1 MAPTRTTEPERTPD
15 RDATERALQDA
26 ALRLMERNGVLAGLN
41 LREVAAEAGVNRGLV
56 YHYFG
61 SRRELLRASLSR
73 SARTRFTDVAEAGDL
88 PFRQRMLAFIHT
100 MVRHREAVRL
110 ATLLISD
117 GDESLRT
124 MPLRD
129 LTRQRLAEDVDSGDL
144 DDVDLEAVHV
154 ATVSLTYGYVLYRER
169 FAHELDIPVT
179 ELDDRFNAVA
189 DRMYRGLEP
198 RSRMR

>member
-1 MAPTRTTEPERTPD
+1 MGASRTRAPERAPD
-15 RDATERALQDA
+15 RDKTERALQEA
-26 ALRLMERNGVLAGLN
+26 ALRLMERNGVLSGLN

-73 SARTRFTDVAEAGDL
+73 SARKRFTDVTASAGL
-88 PFRQRMLAFIHT
+88 RFRERMLQFVDT
-100 MVRHREAVRL
+100 MIRHRRAVRL
-110 ATLLISD
+110 ATLLVSD

-129 LTRQRLAEDVDSGDL
+129 QTRQRLAEDVDNGDL
-144 DDVDLEAVHV
+144 DDLDLDAVHV
-154 ATVSLTYGYVLYRER
+154 AAVSLTYGYVLYRER
-169 FAHELDIPVT
+169 FADELGVSVT
-179 ELDDRFNAVA
+179 ELDDRFGAIA

-198 RSRMR
+198 G

>member
-1 MAPTRTTEPERTPD
+1 MGPTKTTEPERTPD
-15 RDATERALQDA
+15 REATERALQDA

-73 SARTRFTDVAEAGDL
+73 SARKRFTDVAESADL
-88 PFRQRMLAFIHT
+88 GFRERMLHFVDT
-100 MVRHREAVRL
+100 MIRHRQAVRL

-129 LTRQRLAEDVDSGDL
+129 LTRQRLAQDVDNGDL
-144 DDVDLEAVHV
+144 DDLDLEAVHV

-169 FAHELDIPVT
+169 FAHELGVPVT
-179 ELDDRFNAVA
+179 ELDDRFGAVA
-189 DRMYRGLEP
+189 GRMYQGLEP
-198 RSRMR
+198 D

>member
-1 MAPTRTTEPERTPD
+1 MTASTTSDPDRTPD

-26 ALRLMERNGVLAGLN
+26 ALQLMERNGVLAGLN

-73 SARTRFTDVAEAGDL
+73 SARERFVDVAEAGDL
-88 PFRQRMLAFIHT
+88 PFRERMLAFIHT
-100 MVRHREAVRL
+100 MIRHRRAVRL
-110 ATLLISD
+110 ATLLITD

-129 LTRQRLAEDVDSGDL
+129 LTRQRLAEDVDNGDL
-144 DDVDLEAVHV
+144 DDLDLEAVHV

-169 FAHELDIPVT
+169 FAHELGVSVT
-179 ELDDRFNAVA
+179 ELDDRFGAVA

-198 RSRMR
+198 G

>member
-1 MAPTRTTEPERTPD
+1 MGPPTTTEPDRPPD
-15 RDATERALQDA
+15 REATQRALQDA

-73 SARTRFTDVAEAGDL
+73 SARKRFTDVTEAGDL
-88 PFRQRMLAFIHT
+88 PFRERMLAFIQT
-100 MVRHREAVRL
+100 MVRHRQAVRL
-110 ATLLISD
+110 ATLLIND

-129 LTRQRLAEDVDSGDL
+129 LTRQRLGEDVDNGDL
-144 DDVDLEAVHV
+144 DDLDLEAVHV

-169 FAHELDIPVT
+169 FAHELGVSVT
-179 ELDDRFNAVA
+179 ELDDRFGAVA

-198 RSRMR
+198 G

>member
-1 MAPTRTTEPERTPD
+1 MGPTRTTESDRTPD

-73 SARTRFTDVAEAGDL
+73 SARKRFTDVAEAGDL
-88 PFRQRMLAFIHT
+88 PFRERMLAFIQT

-129 LTRQRLAEDVDSGDL
+129 LTRQRLAEDVDAGDL

-154 ATVSLTYGYVLYRER
+154 ASVSLTYGYVLYRER
-169 FAHELDIPVT
+169 FAHELGISVT
-179 ELDDRFNAVA
+179 ELDDRFGAVA

-198 RSRMR
+198 G

>member
-1 MAPTRTTEPERTPD
+1 MESTQRPDEERAPD

-73 SARTRFTDVAEAGDL
+73 SARTRFADVAEAGEL
-88 PFRQRMLAFIHT
+88 TFRKRMLAFVHT
-100 MVRHREAVRL
+100 MVRHRQAVRL

-117 GDESLRT
+117 GDDSLRT

-129 LTRQRLAEDVDSGDL
+129 LTRQRLAEDVASGDL
-144 DDVDLEAVHV
+144 DDLDLDAVHV
-154 ATVSLTYGYVLYRER
+154 ASVSLTYGYVLYRER
-169 FAHELDIPVT
+169 FAHELGIAVT
-179 ELDDRFNAVA
+179 ELDDRFAAIA
-189 DRMYRGLEP
+189 DRMYQGLEP
-198 RSRMR
+198 E

>member
-1 MAPTRTTEPERTPD
+1 MTASTTSEPDRTPD

-26 ALRLMERNGVLAGLN
+26 ALQLMERNGVLAGLN

-73 SARTRFTDVAEAGDL
+73 SARERFVDVAEAGDL
-88 PFRQRMLAFIHT
+88 PFRERMLAFIHT
-100 MVRHREAVRL
+100 MIRHRRAVRL

-129 LTRQRLAEDVDSGDL
+129 LTRQRLAEDVDNGDL
-144 DDVDLEAVHV
+144 DDLDLEAVHV

-169 FAHELDIPVT
+169 FAHELGVSVT
-179 ELDDRFNAVA
+179 ELDDRFGAVT

-198 RSRMR
+198 G

>member
-1 MAPTRTTEPERTPD
+1 MTASTTSDPDRTPD

-26 ALRLMERNGVLAGLN
+26 ALQLMERNGVLAGLN

-73 SARTRFTDVAEAGDL
+73 SARERFVDVAEAGDL
-88 PFRQRMLAFIHT
+88 PFRERMLAFIHT
-100 MVRHREAVRL
+100 MIRHRRAVRL

-129 LTRQRLAEDVDSGDL
+129 LTRQRLAEDVDNGDL
-144 DDVDLEAVHV
+144 DDLDLEAVHV

-169 FAHELDIPVT
+169 FAHELGVSVT
-179 ELDDRFNAVA
+179 ELDDRFGAVT

-198 RSRMR
+198 G